1 MTSFRHGRAAPRLAA
16 LMGGLFA
23 AALAAA
29 NPAAAAS
36 LFEDLGGKEGIARIV
51 NDGVDR
57 VLADARIKGRFA
69 NTDAKRLKGQLAEQ
83 FCQISGGPCVYG
95 GRSMEQAHAGLNL
108 RNAEFNALAE
118 DFQTA
123 MEQQNIPFTVQN
135 RLIGL
140 LAPMQRTV
148 VGQ

>member
-1 MTSFRHGRAAPRLAA
+1 MTLLHHGRAAPRLAA
-16 LMGGLFA
+16 LLGGLFV
-23 AALAAA
+23 AALALST
-29 NPAAAAS
+29 PASAAS
-36 LFEDLGGKEGIARIV
+36 LFEDLGGKEGIVRIV

-57 VLADARIKGRFA
+57 VLADSRIKGRFVD
-69 NTDAKRLKGQLAEQ
+69 TDIKRLKSQLAEQ
-83 FCQISGGPCVYG
+83 FCHISGGPCVYA
-95 GRSMEQAHAGLNL
+95 GRSMEQAHAGLTL

-118 DFQTA
+118 DFQAA

-135 RLIGL
+135 RLIAL